1 MHSPLAQEKP
11 KVPPTKLPAPE
22 ADAHLR
28 EILKRCS
35 PSTYYAA
42 HQFLAAGERA
52 RLPTIIL
59 GLIERYVPA
68 DRRDRLRSASDA
80 LRLNE
85 DLGVDSLSLIEL
97 GLLAE
102 DVLRVVITDEE
113 IKLLHT
119 LGDVRRLMERKVG
132 V

>member
-1 MHSPLAQEKP
+1 VNHLPAQEKSELEP
-11 KVPPTKLPAPE
+11 IQTLAPE
-22 ADAHLR
+22 VDAHLR
-28 EILKRCS
+28 EVLKHCS

-42 HQFLAAGERA
+42 HQFLANGDGA
-52 RLPTIIL
+52 RLPAMIV
-59 GLIERYVPA
+59 GLVERYVPA

-102 DVLRVVITDEE
+102 DVLRVAVTDEE
-113 IKLLHT
+113 MKQLRT
-119 LGDVRRLMERKVG
+119 LGDVRRLTERKVG
-132 V
+132 A